1 MEKIIPISDL
11 QSKTREVVDGVRKTG
26 DPVIITQRGRP
37 AALVVNYE
45 QYEGMLHTLDE
56 MSYPDWEERLQEAKE
71 DSRKGRGISLEQ
83 LKQKI
88 QKQRTRTGPGGRRQ
102 ISAKG

>member
-11 QSKTREVVDGVRKTG
+11 QTKTKEVVEGVKRTG

-45 QYEGMLHTLDE
+45 SYEGMVHTLDE
-56 MSYPDWEERLQEAKE
+56 MSYPDWQERLERAKKE
-71 DSRKGRGISLEQ
+71 SAAGQSISLEDL
-83 LKQKI
+83 LKK
-88 QKQRTRTGPGGRRQ
+88 RERRAA
-102 ISAKG
+102 SRKLSKKR

>member
-11 QSKTREVVDGVRKTG
+11 QTKTKEVVEGVKKTG

-45 QYEGMLHTLDE
+45 EYEGMLHTLDE
-56 MSYPDWEERLQEAKE
+56 MSYPDWQERLKEAEE
-71 DSRKGRGISLEQ
+71 DSRKGRGITLEN
-83 LKQKI
+83 LKK
-88 QKQRTRTGPGGRRQ
+88 KVLKKRMGSSGRRQ
-102 ISAKG
+102 VSSKG

>member
-11 QSKTREVVDGVRKTG
+11 QTKTKEVVEGVKRTG

-45 QYEGMLHTLDE
+45 SYEGMVHTLDE
-56 MSYPDWEERLQEAKE
+56 MSYPDWQERLERAKKE
-71 DSRKGRGISLEQ
+71 SAAGQSISLEDL
-83 LKQKI
+83 LKKREHRVASR
-88 QKQRTRTGPGGRRQ
+88 KLSKKR
-102 ISAKG
+102 

>member
-11 QSKTREVVDGVRKTG
+11 QTKTKEIIEGVKKTG

-45 QYEGMLHTLDE
+45 EYEGMLHTLDE
-56 MSYPDWEERLQEAKE
+56 MSYPDWQERLKEAEE
-71 DSRKGRGISLEQ
+71 DSKKGKGITLEA
-83 LKQKI
+83 LKKKI
-88 QKQRTRTGPGGRRQ
+88 AKQRAPRRGRR
-102 ISAKG
+102 

>member
-11 QSKTREVVDGVRKTG
+11 QTKTKEVVEGVKRTG

-56 MSYPDWEERLQEAKE
+56 MSYPDWQERLREAEE
-71 DSRKGRGISLEQ
+71 DSKKGRGVTLDE
-83 LKQKI
+83 LKKKI
-88 QKQRTRTGPGGRRQ
+88 VKQRAARRGRR
-102 ISAKG
+102 

>member
-11 QSKTREVVDGVRKTG
+11 QTKTREVVEGVKKTG

-37 AALVVNYE
+37 AVLVVNYE

-56 MSYPDWEERLQEAKE
+56 MSYPDWQQRLKEAEE
-71 DSRKGRGISLEQ
+71 DSRRGRGISLED
-83 LKQKI
+83 LQKKI
-88 QKQRTRTGPGGRRQ
+88 AKKRASSGGRRRQ

>member
-11 QSKTREVVDGVRKTG
+11 QTKTKEIIEGVKKTG

-45 QYEGMLHTLDE
+45 EYEGMLHTLDE
-56 MSYPDWEERLQEAKE
+56 MSYPDWKERLREAEE
-71 DSRKGRGISLEQ
+71 DSQKGRGITLEEFR
-83 LKQKI
+83 KKI
-88 QKQRTRTGPGGRRQ
+88 TKKKASHRGRR
-102 ISAKG
+102 

>member
-11 QSKTREVVDGVRKTG
+11 QTKTKEVVEGVKKTG

-45 QYEGMLHTLDE
+45 EYEGMLHTLDE
-56 MSYPDWEERLQEAKE
+56 MSYPDWRERLKEAE
-71 DSRKGRGISLEQ
+71 DDSRKGGGIALED
-83 LKQKI
+83 LKK
-88 QKQRTRTGPGGRRQ
+88 KVLKKRAGSRGRR
-102 ISAKG
+102 